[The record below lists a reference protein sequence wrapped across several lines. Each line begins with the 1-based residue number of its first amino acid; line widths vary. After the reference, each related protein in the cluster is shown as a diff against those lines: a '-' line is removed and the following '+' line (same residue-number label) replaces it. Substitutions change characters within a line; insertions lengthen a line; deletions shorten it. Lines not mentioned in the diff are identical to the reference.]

1 MDVIQI
7 NERDLVAVAPTGL
20 RKGQSVKAAGRE
32 ILVLDDIPACHKI
45 AVKEIAAGT
54 GVVKYGCRFGVATE
68 DIRQGQWV
76 HTHNVRS
83 ELGGTAS
90 YRYEPELEG
99 ARTGEKEEAYFRGYW
114 RQDGQAGIRNS
125 VFVIPTV
132 QCANASAQKL
142 AARANALFPAS
153 EDFDGFVVLPHAYGC
168 CQAGDDLSNLQKILA
183 GLAHNPNAAGTLF
196 VSLGCEVNAPSV
208 FEPILGNVDP
218 ERVKILIMQEVGD
231 EIEEG
236 IRRCGQIHQTVSGF
250 RRTPVPFSKLVVGV
264 NCGGSDG
271 LSGITA
277 NPLVGELSGMII
289 RRGGSVI
296 MTEVPE
302 MFGAEQ
308 FLMNRA
314 RDEKVYSAIV
324 RMIDDYKAYFE
335 SHGESAAGNLTQGN
349 QAGGLTTLEE
359 KSLGCIQ
366 KGGTAVVTD
375 VLSSGERFR
384 KPGLVLLSSA
394 GNDFIGVTSQIVA
407 GCNLIVFTTGRG
419 TPGGFAAPTFRIS
432 SNTAIH
438 EHKPHWIDFNAGVL
452 LEGRGLRETAAG
464 LYDKVME
471 TVNGQYRARNEVN
484 GYFEIGIFK
493 QGITI

>member
-1 MDVIQI
+1 MDVIRI
-7 NERDLVAVAPTGL
+7 NDRDLVAVAPTGL
-20 RKGQSVKAAGRE
+20 RKGQSVKVGGRE
-32 ILVLDDIPACHKI
+32 ILVLADIPACHKM
-45 AVKEIAAGT
+45 AVEEIVAGT

-83 ELGGTAS
+83 ELGGMAS
-90 YRYEPELEG
+90 YRYEPKLEG
-99 ARTGEKEEAYFRGYW
+99 AGTGQEEEAHFQGYL
-114 RQDGQAGIRNS
+114 RRDGQAGIRNY

-132 QCANASAQKL
+132 QCANASAQKI
-142 AARANALFPAS
+142 AARANVLFPAS
-153 EDFDGFVVLPHAYGC
+153 ENFDGFVVLPHAYGC
-168 CQAGDDLSNLQKILA
+168 CQAGDDLVNMQKILA

-208 FEPILGNVDP
+208 FEPILGEVDP
-218 ERVKILIMQEVGD
+218 DTVKTLIMQEVGD

-236 IRRCGQIHQTVSGF
+236 IRRCGQLHETVSAF
-250 RRTPVPFSKLVVGV
+250 RRTPVPFSKLVIGV

-277 NPLVGELSGMII
+277 NPLVGEMSEMII

-314 RDEKVYSAIV
+314 RDQEVYGAIV

-432 SNTAIH
+432 SNTAIY

-452 LEGRGLRETAAG
+452 LEGRGLQETAAG
-464 LYDKVME
+464 LYDRVME
-471 TVNGQYRARNEVN
+471 TVNGQYRTRNEMN